1 MADLMYWLVVIAVAI
16 IHMMF
21 GAFVYHLMFIDK
33 ITWFYPW
40 DDKDD
45 DVNHSIDT
53 QKLTDIIMHIDEHT
67 ERDEEFFKEFTVEI
81 FDDFGWDYFGMK
93 ELEHQV
99 NNMDV
104 DNRDI
109 AEPKWNLPI

>member
-1 MADLMYWLVVIAVAI
+1 MADIMYWLVVIAVAI

-21 GAFVYHLMFIDK
+21 GAFVYHLMFIEK
-33 ITWFYPW
+33 IAWFW

-45 DVNHSIDT
+45 DVDHSIDA
-53 QKLTDIIMHIDEHT
+53 QHLTDIIMHIDQHT
-67 ERDEEFFKEFTVEI
+67 EIDEEFFKAFTIEVFE
-81 FDDFGWDYFGMK
+81 DFGWDYFGTK
-93 ELEHQV
+93 DLEHQV

-109 AEPKWNLPI
+109 VEPKWNLPI